1 MIQANWQQ
9 VRNLF
14 EAALEEAPADVE
26 AWLRARDA
34 DSGVRREVVSLLEHH
49 TRAGSFLVDSV
60 VDSVPSLL
68 EDEAPVFEAGA
79 VVGRFRIERELGR
92 GAMGRV
98 YCATDMQLERAVA
111 LKVLAPHLIGNA
123 SYRERLRREARAVAT
138 LMHPGICIVYA
149 FEEIDGQLF
158 IVSEV
163 VDGHTLRD
171 EIDRGGLRSPEAI
184 AATARELAD
193 ALASAH
199 AKGVVHRDLKPE
211 NIMRNADGRLK
222 ILDFGLARLERLAD
236 APAMAGAT
244 MPGALVGTPAYMS
257 PEQLHGQPADARSD
271 VFALGVVLYEY
282 ASGSHPFAAPTPLA
296 VAARVLESEP
306 SPIAS
311 RSPQIPAP
319 VAALID
325 RCLRKSPSDR
335 FDSAVALAELLRA
348 RATEPVPSSSL
359 VTVWRIHQV
368 VTMMLYVAVT
378 TVGWWIKELLK
389 PNAMLLSV
397 FVVLGIVS
405 AAGGVM
411 RGHLVFTSV
420 LNREHLASERR
431 RLRTPLLAFDL
442 LIAVGGAL
450 SGLTLVTARPL
461 AGVLA
466 VGLAVALALATIL
479 MEPAT
484 TNAAFGHGAR

>member
-1 MIQANWQQ
+1 
-9 VRNLF
+9 
-14 EAALEEAPADVE
+14 
-26 AWLRARDA
+26 
-34 DSGVRREVVSLLEHH
+34 
-49 TRAGSFLVDSV
+49 
-60 VDSVPSLL
+60 
-68 EDEAPVFEAGA
+68 
-79 VVGRFRIERELGR
+79 
-92 GAMGRV
+92 
-98 YCATDMQLERAVA
+98 
-111 LKVLAPHLIGNA
+111 
-123 SYRERLRREARAVAT
+123 
-138 LMHPGICIVYA
+138 MHPGICIVYA

-158 IVSEV
+158 IVSEL

-171 EIDRGGLRSPEAI
+171 EIDRGGLRSAEAI

-236 APAMAGAT
+236 ARRDGRCHDAGRT
-244 MPGALVGTPAYMS
+244 RGTSAYMS
-257 PEQLHGQPADARSD
+257 PAAAGRTAGRCPLRRLRARRRA
-271 VFALGVVLYEY
+271 VEVRIRI
-282 ASGSHPFAAPTPLA
+282 ASFRRTN
-296 VAARVLESEP
+296 AARGRCTRARAP
-306 SPIAS
+306 SPLQL
-311 RSPQIPAP
+311 RRDLLRFLPP

-368 VTMMLYVAVT
+368 VTMMLYVAAT

-411 RGHLVFTSV
+411 RGHLVFTSA

-442 LIAVGGAL
+442 LIAAGGAL

-466 VGLAVALALATIL
+466 VGLAVALALATIR